1 RSIQRGE
8 PGRMR
13 KQLRRCYLFFPGLRK
28 LRPELNYA
36 LRDVDLIFLERV
48 QDAGAAESFRRRPNQ
63 NERVGCPRFFAARI
77 AKAAVQLDNRLSI
90 LPNGNGRTK
99 LAKLVEIL
107 SKERLDSS
115 A

>member
-1 RSIQRGE
+1 
-8 PGRMR
+8 MR
-13 KQLRRCYLFFPGLRK
+13 EQLRHCDLCFPGLRK
-28 LRPELNYA
+28 LRPQLSYA
-36 LRDVDLIFLERV
+36 LRDIDLIFLERA
-48 QDAGAAESFRRRPNQ
+48 QDAGATESFRGRPNQ

-77 AKAAVQLDNRLSI
+77 AKAAVQINNQLSI

-107 SKERLDSS
+107 SKKCLDSS